1 MKQETFETLKDR
13 WQQDIDLLAKE
24 YMELKTEHPEAIYF
38 SPYDM
43 EQKDE
48 EEKLEHEIL
57 MNRWGAPHQ

>member
-1 MKQETFETLKDR
+1 MQKETFETLKDR

-24 YMELKTEHPEAIYF
+24 YMELKTEHPEAVGF

-48 EEKLEHEIL
+48 ENRMEHDIL
-57 MNRWGAPHQ
+57 MNRWGVPHQ